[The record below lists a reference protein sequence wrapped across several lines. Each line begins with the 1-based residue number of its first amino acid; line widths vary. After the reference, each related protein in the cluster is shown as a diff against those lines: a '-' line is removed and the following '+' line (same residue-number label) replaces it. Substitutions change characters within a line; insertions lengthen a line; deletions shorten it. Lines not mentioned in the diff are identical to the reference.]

1 MVSTELYKVFKA
13 DGASTGEPT
22 PEGVHQ
28 DEQELVELTMVD
40 RENMTSAESRI
51 WDLRQPNGQYNS
63 YDERHLLFKGTL
75 RDPWDTL
82 IFLDRKVKH
91 VALPFEP
98 AISDLPCHQSI
109 MLHAVRQKYTDDI
122 KEKVESMATMTN
134 AAKSDSE

>member
-1 MVSTELYKVFKA
+1 MIIISYFLFQHRITNL
-13 DGASTGEPT
+13 
-22 PEGVHQ
+22 
-28 DEQELVELTMVD
+28 LV
-40 RENMTSAESRI
+40 
-51 WDLRQPNGQYNS
+51 
-63 YDERHLLFKGTL
+63 KGTL